1 MKFAPKKYKL
11 IHFSTAIKRFDITA
25 TIRIQD
31 VVKSPAKEVRVLRVW
46 FDLKLKWTAYTKKI
60 KERIAT

>member
-1 MKFAPKKYKL
+1 MKFALKKYEL
-11 IHFSTAIKRFDITA
+11 IHFSTATKQFDITA

-46 FDLKLKWTAYTKKI
+46 FDSKLKWTAHTKKI
-60 KERIAT
+60 KERMAT